1 VRHVLPRLAS
11 WIALFWFWLL
21 IVGEW
26 NGEQLVAAAVA
37 ASVGSAFGLY
47 WSFSPV
53 RGAWSVPIA
62 IVVDFA
68 LIMWAL
74 VRSAL
79 RREIVRGAF
88 VRRRCQ
94 IDGADARAWIGLV
107 ASYSPNAYPVGF
119 DTDRDVVLMH
129 DLIRRRASER
139 PL

>member
-1 VRHVLPRLAS
+1 MKQVLPRLAS
-11 WIALFWFWLL
+11 WLALFWFWLL

-26 NGEQLVAAAVA
+26 NGEELVAAAIA
-37 ASVGSAFGLY
+37 ATVGSALGAY

-53 RGAWSVPIA
+53 RRAWRVPLDV
-62 IVVDFA
+62 VVDFA
-68 LIMWAL
+68 VIMWAL

-79 RREIVRGAF
+79 RREIVRGEF
-88 VRRRCQ
+88 VRRPCRV
-94 IDGADARAWIGLV
+94 ADPGARAWLGLV

-119 DTDRDVVLMH
+119 DTERDLVLVH